1 TNSDAPTILARIR
14 SGILL
19 SLPTITMADFKKT
32 PIVMVGSESSIP
44 ERMRAKMVGASEFVS
59 KPIRPKSVLRT
70 LITLGII

>member
-1 TNSDAPTILARIR
+1 MPVVNGYELCAQIR
-14 SGILL
+14 R
-19 SLPTITMADFKKT
+19 MADFKKT